1 MTIEKRTDVIK
12 PRVSR
17 ENFTTLTVAEIA
29 AEWRPYLL
37 QEIENGAPYTNL
49 RELSNNLNQIMEYLY
64 ENLETEDF
72 EPLVDKLQEIFD
84 IMWEDLDIPEDFED
98 EPPTLIDEGI

>member
-1 MTIEKRTDVIK
+1 MTKEIRTDVIK

-17 ENFTTLTVAEIA
+17 ENFTDLTVAEIA

-49 RELSNNLNQIMEYLY
+49 RELSNKLNQIMEYLY
-64 ENLETEDF
+64 ENLETEEF
-72 EPLVDKLQEIFD
+72 ELFVEKLQQIFE
-84 IMWEDLDIPEDFED
+84 IMWEDLEIPDDFED